1 MSDTKRIHIQG
12 EIAETPSTGSK
23 DSYSRYVFSVRSNGN
38 FTVKVV
44 AWGYKDFPARYRLG
58 DKVIISGSRVTIKAE
73 ENGKMRCYPVV
84 RAETIILEH

>member
-1 MSDTKRIHIQG
+1 MSDTKRIHIHG
-12 EIAETPSTGSK
+12 EIAEIPSSDSR

-38 FTVKVV
+38 FTIKVV
-44 AWGYKDFPARYRLG
+44 AWGYKDFPARYRIG
-58 DKVIISGSRVTIKAE
+58 DKVIISGSRVTIKTE

>member
-1 MSDTKRIHIQG
+1 MNETKKIHIQG
-12 EIAETPSTGSK
+12 KIVDAPTT
-23 DSYSRYVFSVRSNGN
+23 DSGGIYSRYVFSVRSDGN
-38 FTVKVV
+38 SPVKVV
-44 AWGYKDFPARYRLG
+44 AWGYKDFPVRYRLG

>member
-12 EIAETPSTGSK
+12 EIAETPSTDSK
-23 DSYSRYVFSVRSNGN
+23 DSYSRYVFSVHSNGKYS
-38 FTVKVV
+38 VKVV

-84 RAETIILEH
+84 CAEAIILEH

>member
-1 MSDTKRIHIQG
+1 MNETKKIHIQG
-12 EIAETPSTGSK
+12 KIVDTPTTDSGEI
-23 DSYSRYVFSVRSNGN
+23 YSRYVFSVRSDGN
-38 FTVKVV
+38 SPVKVV